1 MAFECEAS
9 MNRREFSALLP
20 MLLATPARAPAAEG
34 QTAGQQSATPQEH
47 TLAALASG
55 QYPAGPAT
63 APPTAAHISHHYM
76 LGMLPD
82 NIRMESHDS
91 ILAPGAPHEAIGHH
105 KHSEIWFIRAGEA
118 ILMTA
123 GVSRTLKAGDIGLCI
138 AGDEHYIANAS
149 QTEPVTYLVITVGP
163 PE

>member
-1 MAFECEAS
+1 

-20 MLLATPARAPAAEG
+20 MLLAAPALAPAAEG
-34 QTAGQQSATPQEH
+34 QAAAPQGAAH

-55 QYPAGPAT
+55 QYPPGPPT

-82 NIRMESHDS
+82 NIRLESHDS

-105 KHSEIWFIRAGEA
+105 KHSEIWFIRTGEA

-123 GVSRTLKAGDIGLCI
+123 GVTRTLKAGDIGLCV
-138 AGDEHYIANAS
+138 AGDEHYVANAS
-149 QTEPVTYLVITVGP
+149 QTEPVSYLVITVGP

>member
-1 MAFECEAS
+1 

-20 MLLATPARAPAAEG
+20 MLLAAPALAPAAEG
-34 QTAGQQSATPQEH
+34 QAGAAPGATHALE
-47 TLAALASG
+47 TLASG
-55 QYPAGPAT
+55 LYSPGPASAPAT
-63 APPTAAHISHHYM
+63 ATHISHHYI

-82 NIRMESHDS
+82 NIRLEAHDS
-91 ILAPGAPHEAIGHH
+91 WQAPGAPHEAIGKH
-105 KHSEIWFIRAGEA
+105 KHSEIWFVREGTA

-123 GVSRTLKAGDIGLCI
+123 GVERTLKAGDMGICI

-149 QTEPVTYLVITVGP
+149 QTEPVTYLVLTVGP

>member
-1 MAFECEAS
+1 

-20 MLLATPARAPAAEG
+20 MLLAAPALAPAAEA
-34 QTAGQQSATPQEH
+34 QTAAPQPMAPH

-55 QYPAGPAT
+55 QFPPEPAT
-63 APPTAAHISHHYM
+63 APPNATHISHHY
-76 LGMLPD
+76 LQGMLPD
-82 NIRMESHDS
+82 NIRLEVHSS
-91 ILAPGAPHEAIGHH
+91 WQAPGAPHEAIGHH
-105 KHSEIWFIRAGEA
+105 KHSEIWFISEGEA

-123 GVSRTLKAGDIGLCI
+123 GVSRRLKAGDLGVCI

-149 QTEPVTYLVITVGP
+149 QTEPVTYLVLTVGP